1 MIFFLKKKKN
11 KMNLWNIFFQAKKI
25 VFKKKKRKLFKGNIL
40 SLRIKFNIFKFL

>member
-25 VFKKKKRKLFKGNIL
+25 LFKKKKKKIIQRKYTFA
-40 SLRIKFNIFKFL
+40 